1 MKIEN
6 ALPEGY
12 QLHQYRIAKTIGGG
26 GFSIVYLARNGQN
39 GQWVVIKEYLPDKQA
54 RVSTAR
60 PSKPVAHDR
69 QHLQHRHEAVLRR
82 GMALSKINH
91 PNIVR
96 VVDFFRENNTVYM
109 VMSYEDGKD
118 LRWYIK
124 RHNGRMTENSSARFF
139 PRCSTACAS
148 CTAIIY
154 CTSTSSQQTC
164 ICGRAGR
171 RCCSTSA
178 PRNRPSST
186 NGARCRIR

>member
-54 RVSTAR
+54 ARVDGESVETLSHTTASTFNTGMKR
-60 PSKPVAHDR
+60 FFD
-69 QHLQHRHEAVLRR
+69 EA
-82 GMALSKINH
+82 MALSKINH

-109 VMSYEDGKD
+109 VMNYEDGKD

-124 RHNGRMTENSSARFF
+124 RHNGRMTEKFIRFPPVARR
-139 PRCSTACAS
+139 PARTAP
-148 CTAIIY
+148 
-154 CTSTSSQQTC
+154 Q
-164 ICGRAGR
+164 
-171 RCCSTSA
+171 
-178 PRNRPSST
+178 
-186 NGARCRIR
+186 